1 MIASKKTLIIRELE
15 EGTGAAIAAKVDL
28 GGIRSSVRIWFLDLD
43 EKHGPIAE
51 LRLYGLKGHQVVLTF
66 GNFSREVITEIQKA
80 LPEDIQLAR
89 ALVASIRV
97 GVTIEITGQ
106 SVSGWRVMD
115 GAFHMKATLRDLEH
129 PLEDGAIISTCRD
142 VIVPI
147 MAAMAEL
154 IGYDIVEESIDNEFP
169 VFEGAILPSV
179 INRRERNPR
188 NRLLCIRIHGEKC
201 KACGVEP
208 KMVYGEAGSIIEV
221 HHLEPV
227 ASLTEPRPYDPLV
240 DLVPLCPSCHR
251 AIHTRRPLPYSIEE
265 LKSQM
270 ETCHDIPS

>member
-1 MIASKKTLIIRELE
+1 MIANKKSLIVRELE

-28 GGIRSSVRIWFLDLD
+28 SGIRSSLRIWFLDLD
-43 EKHGPIAE
+43 EKHGPVAE
-51 LRLYGLKGHQVVLTF
+51 LRPYGLKGHQVVLTF
-66 GNFSREVITEIQKA
+66 GNFSREVIAEIQKA
-80 LPEDIQLAR
+80 SPEAIQLAR
-89 ALVASIRV
+89 ALVASMRI
-97 GVTIEITGQ
+97 GVVVEITGQ
-106 SVSGWRVMD
+106 SVSGWKVMD
-115 GAFHMKATLRDLEH
+115 GTFHMTATLRDLEY
-129 PLEDGAIISTCRD
+129 PLEDVAIVATCRD

-154 IGYDIVEESIDNEFP
+154 IGYDIIEESVSNGSKI
-169 VFEGAILPSV
+169 FEGAILKSV

-208 KMVYGEAGSIIEV
+208 KMVYGVAGSIIEV

-227 ASLTEPRPYDPLV
+227 ASLIEPRPYDPLV

-251 AIHTRRPLPYSIEE
+251 AIHTRKPFPYSIEE

-270 ETCHDIPS
+270 EVNNDSP

>member
-1 MIASKKTLIIRELE
+1 MIANKKSLIVRELE

-28 GGIRSSVRIWFLDLD
+28 SGIRSSLRIWFLDLD
-43 EKHGPIAE
+43 EKHGPVAE
-51 LRLYGLKGHQVVLTF
+51 LRPYGLKGHQVVLTF
-66 GNFSREVITEIQKA
+66 GNFSREVIAEIQKA
-80 LPEDIQLAR
+80 SPEAIQLAR
-89 ALVASIRV
+89 ALVASMRV
-97 GVTIEITGQ
+97 GVVVEITGQ
-106 SVSGWRVMD
+106 SVSGWKVMD
-115 GAFHMKATLRDLEH
+115 GSFHMTATLRDLEY
-129 PLEDGAIISTCRD
+129 PLEDVAIVATCRD

-154 IGYDIVEESIDNEFP
+154 IGYDIIEESVSNESKI
-169 VFEGAILPSV
+169 FEGAILKSV

-201 KACGVEP
+201 KVCGVEP

-227 ASLTEPRPYDPLV
+227 ASLTEPRPYDPLI

-251 AIHTRRPLPYSIEE
+251 AIHTRKPFPYSIEE

-270 ETCHDIPS
+270 EVNNDSP

>member
-1 MIASKKTLIIRELE
+1 MIANKKSLIIRELE

-28 GGIRSSVRIWFLDLD
+28 SGIRSSLRIWFLDLD
-43 EKHGPIAE
+43 EKHGPVAE
-51 LRLYGLKGHQVVLTF
+51 LRPYGLKGHQVVLTF
-66 GNFSREVITEIQKA
+66 GNFSREVIAEIQKA
-80 LPEDIQLAR
+80 SPEDVQLAR
-89 ALVASIRV
+89 ALVASMRV
-97 GVTIEITGQ
+97 GVVVEITGQ
-106 SVSGWRVMD
+106 SVSGWKVID
-115 GAFHMKATLRDLEH
+115 GTFHMTATLRDLEY
-129 PLEDGAIISTCRD
+129 PFEDVAIVATCRD

-154 IGYDIVEESIDNEFP
+154 IGYDIIEESVSNESKI
-169 VFEGAILPSV
+169 FEGAILQSV

-201 KACGVEP
+201 KVCGVEP

-221 HHLEPV
+221 HHLDPV

-251 AIHTRRPLPYSIEE
+251 AIHTRKPFPYSIEE

-270 ETCHDIPS
+270 EVNNDSP

>member
-1 MIASKKTLIIRELE
+1 MIANKKSLIVRELE

-28 GGIRSSVRIWFLDLD
+28 SGIRSSLRIWFLDLD
-43 EKHGPIAE
+43 EKHGPVAE
-51 LRLYGLKGHQVVLTF
+51 LRPYGLKGHQVVLTF
-66 GNFSREVITEIQKA
+66 GNFSRGVIAEIQKA
-80 LPEDIQLAR
+80 SPEAIQLAR
-89 ALVASIRV
+89 ALVASMRV
-97 GVTIEITGQ
+97 GVVVEITGQ
-106 SVSGWRVMD
+106 SVSGWKVMD
-115 GAFHMKATLRDLEH
+115 GTFHMTATLRDLEY
-129 PLEDGAIISTCRD
+129 PLEDVAIVATCRD

-154 IGYDIVEESIDNEFP
+154 IGYDIIEESVSNGSKI
-169 VFEGAILPSV
+169 FEGAILKSV

-201 KACGVEP
+201 KVCGVEP

-227 ASLTEPRPYDPLV
+227 ASLIEPRPYDPLV

-251 AIHTRRPLPYSIEE
+251 AIHTRKPFPYSIEE

-270 ETCHDIPS
+270 EVNNDSP